1 MKLNHLIVLA
11 SLAFALILSTGCS
24 RVQAETPVSGAGS
37 SAVADAGPAAD
48 TDSDEAEPEIVH
60 PEGPTA
66 LSDEEIEGIK
76 ILLTEGEFGY
86 TESMFGAGNF
96 LLFTEDELAELEVG
110 LPIYVYPLRS
120 DNPGSY
126 RFFDDGIVTVYPV
139 YRNGDIDGVVMG
151 LGIEGLYSTP
161 DGDTRYN
168 ELMALL
174 DEGDCGSIAILTAED
189 GTYLYDG
196 TAFER
201 LNGTTDALYFGVG
214 TQVDKGFTSLGSK
227 ELPAELLS
235 QIVLTD
241 TSVRIPLG

>member
-1 MKLNHLIVLA
+1 MKRNYALLVGLVLA
-11 SLAFALILSTGCS
+11 LGLMTGCS
-24 RVQAETPVSGAGS
+24 FARSEIPSSGNGSEPVSDVE
-37 SAVADAGPAAD
+37 AVAESE
-48 TDSDEAEPEIVH
+48 TVEAEPSR

-66 LSDEEIEGIK
+66 LSDEEIEEIK
-76 ILLTEGEFGY
+76 VLLTEGEFGY
-86 TESMFGAGNF
+86 TENELGWGYF

-120 DNPGSY
+120 DEPGSY

-151 LGIEGLYSTP
+151 LGIEGVYSTP

-174 DEGDCGSIAILTAED
+174 DEGDCGSIAILTAKD

-196 TAFER
+196 DTFEC
-201 LNGTTDALYFGVG
+201 LNGTTDLMVFGVG
-214 TQVDKGFTSLGSK
+214 DPVDTGFTNFGGDD
-227 ELPAELLS
+227 LPNELLS

-241 TSVRIPLG
+241 TSVRVPLG

>member
-1 MKLNHLIVLA
+1 MKRCFVVL
-11 SLAFALILSTGCS
+11 SGLALALVLLGGCS
-24 RVQAETPVSGAGS
+24 VGRVEMSASDAGS
-37 SAVADAGPAAD
+37 ELVSNSVP
-48 TDSDEAEPEIVH
+48 TVDSDPDETEPEIVR

-76 ILLTEGEFGY
+76 VLLTEGEFGY
-86 TESMFGAGNF
+86 SESEFGWGYYK
-96 LLFTEDELAELEVG
+96 LFSEGELAELEVG

-120 DNPGSY
+120 DEPGSY

-151 LGIEGLYSTP
+151 LGIEGVYSTP

-174 DEGDCGSIAILTAED
+174 DEGDCGSIAILTAKD

-196 TAFER
+196 DTFEC
-201 LNGTTDALYFGVG
+201 LNGTTDLMVFGVG
-214 TQVDKGFTSLGSK
+214 DPVDTGFTNFGGAD
-227 ELPAELLS
+227 LPNELLS

-241 TSVRIPLG
+241 TSVRVPLG